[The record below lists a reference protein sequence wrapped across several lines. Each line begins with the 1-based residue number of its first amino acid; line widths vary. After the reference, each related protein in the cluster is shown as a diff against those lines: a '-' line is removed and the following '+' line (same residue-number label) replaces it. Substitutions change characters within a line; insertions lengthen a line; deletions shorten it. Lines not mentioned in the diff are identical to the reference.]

1 MTDTDPSRAAVEMSE
16 AERRLRAEFAVVVEW
31 PVAWAEMDYFRHVNH
46 ARYFTYFESA
56 RIRYLDRIGF
66 RELTEARQTGPILAS
81 TQARYR
87 RPVTYPDTVVVGA
100 RATEVGE
107 DRFTHA
113 YRLVSRALGDVAAEG
128 GALLVSYDYAA
139 GRKTPLPADV
149 RAAIQALEDGTRHRA
164 GG

>member
-1 MTDTDPSRAAVEMSE
+1 MTESGGTAFAPEVAAEMSE

-56 RIRYLDRIGF
+56 RIQYLDRIGF
-66 RELTEARQTGPILAS
+66 RELTEVQQTGPILAS

-100 RATEVGE
+100 RATEVGG
-107 DRFTHA
+107 DRFTHE
-113 YRLVSRALGDVAAEG
+113 YRLVSRAMGDVAAEG
-128 GALLVSYDYAA
+128 TALLVSYDYAA
-139 GRKTPLPADV
+139 GRKTPLPAEV
-149 RAAIQALEDGTRHRA
+149 RAAIQALEA
-164 GG
+164 GLRR

>member
-1 MTDTDPSRAAVEMSE
+1 MTHTASPGAGASTGASE
-16 AERRLRAEFAVVVEW
+16 AEILLRAEFPVVVEW

-56 RIRYLDRIGF
+56 RIEYLSRIGF
-66 RELTEARQTGPILAS
+66 RELTEARQIGPILAS

-100 RATEVGE
+100 RATDVGD
-107 DRFTHA
+107 DRFTHE

-128 GALLVSYDYAA
+128 TALLVSYDYAA
-139 GRKTPLPADV
+139 GRRTPLPDEV
-149 RAAIQALEDGTRHRA
+149 RAAIQALESGTA
-164 GG
+164 P